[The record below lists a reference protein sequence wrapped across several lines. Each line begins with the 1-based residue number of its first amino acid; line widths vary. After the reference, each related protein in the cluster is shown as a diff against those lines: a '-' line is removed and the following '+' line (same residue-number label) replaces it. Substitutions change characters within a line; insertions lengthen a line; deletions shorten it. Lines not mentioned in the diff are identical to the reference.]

1 MAKLD
6 LKQAFRRLFR
16 AAQRFEQRAPKYQ
29 KLEADRQELRDA
41 LTNAALLLS
50 VSGDGDQV
58 ETSGRQD
65 RKRDK
70 KQVA

>member
-6 LKQAFRRLFR
+6 LRQAFRRLFQ

-29 KLEADRQELRDA
+29 KLEAERQELRDA

-50 VSGDGDQV
+50 LEGDQ
-58 ETSGRQD
+58 TTAASRRQD